1 MVCVGNNKMACTKN
15 SIFSTPKRQRSKLKA
30 MSPLSPPTQ
39 DMFPWNW
46 SEVASKIEFSSE
58 NSESPHLGK
67 SDINRRGRPRLDS
80 ITTLILEGTTSPSS
94 IKCNVCNRVFP
105 RDKSLRAHLRTH
117 TGERPYVCDFPKCG
131 KKFTQSGQLKT
142 HQRLHTGEKPFKCA
156 VEGCTNRFTHAN
168 RHCPQHPTIALMRD
182 DFCTVQGSLLKN
194 ANDEVM
200 CWLEKYKK
208 QRTEKL
214 IPRPKERKLKQ
225 ELEEQARVD
234 GISDQILSQ
243 INIEEEKLMGAMA
256 LIELA
261 VTPVVNGALDLSSSS
276 P

>member
-1 MVCVGNNKMACTKN
+1 MAYSKDLDFT
-15 SIFSTPKRQRSKLKA
+15 TPKRQRTKLKSV
-30 MSPLSPPTQ
+30 SPLSPPTE
-39 DMFPWNW
+39 DMCPWNW
-46 SEVASKIEFSSE
+46 SEFAGNIEFSSE
-58 NSESPHLGK
+58 NSESPQHTMK

-80 ITTLILEGTTSPSS
+80 ITHLILEGTTSPSS
-94 IKCNVCNRVFP
+94 IKCKVCNRVFP

-142 HQRLHTGEKPFKCA
+142 HQRLHTGEKPFRCA
-156 VEGCTNRFTHAN
+156 AEGCTNRFTHAN
-168 RHCPQHPTIALMRD
+168 RHCPQHPMIALLRD
-182 DFCTVQGSLLKN
+182 DCSALQGSFIKN
-194 ANDEVM
+194 ANDEVI

-208 QRTEKL
+208 QRTEKS

-234 GISDQILSQ
+234 GITNQNLSQ
-243 INIEEEKLMGAMA
+243 LKMHMHEEPEKLMGALA
-256 LIELA
+256 LIQLA
-261 VTPVVNGALDLSSSS
+261 VTPVVNGVLDLSSSS